1 MQLLICGK
9 DGPAALAA
17 AHDDEKMELLFKAV
31 YAALPFP
38 VHLAVQVASF
48 IKFCFTHRDQ
58 LLSCGEAAAGAAGRE
73 VVWGTLALPAGSF
86 TGLEA
91 TSACAGANPGVPMDR
106 CKGVVEKAGT
116 LSVGVVWFLGR
127 Y

>member
-1 MQLLICGK
+1 MGWKNRIQAARESGQQIVNQQADTIIEEHWPQIQLLICGK

-73 VVWGTLALPAGSF
+73 VVWGEFTLHAGSS
-86 TGLEA
+86 TGLQ
-91 TSACAGANPGVPMDR
+91 GQ
-106 CKGVVEKAGT
+106 
-116 LSVGVVWFLGR
+116 
-127 Y
+127 

>member
-1 MQLLICGK
+1 MGWKNRIQAARESGQQIVNQQADTIIEEHWPQIQLLICGK

-58 LLSCGEAAAGAAGRE
+58 LLSCGEAAAGAAGR
-73 VVWGTLALPAGSF
+73 
-86 TGLEA
+86 
-91 TSACAGANPGVPMDR
+91 
-106 CKGVVEKAGT
+106 
-116 LSVGVVWFLGR
+116 
-127 Y
+127 